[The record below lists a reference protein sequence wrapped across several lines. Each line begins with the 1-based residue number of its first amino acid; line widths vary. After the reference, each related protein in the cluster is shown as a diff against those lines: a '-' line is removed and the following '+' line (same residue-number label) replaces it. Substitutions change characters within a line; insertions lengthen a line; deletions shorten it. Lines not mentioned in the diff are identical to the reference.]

1 MPKAKAPQTSPTIMS
16 LPASPPF
23 TIPSL
28 ETLSRYSQ
36 DHRISLYVQC
46 DEEVRGR
53 FLVQGK
59 VLHTLGEDGEK
70 LLKEA
75 GIKPSSLG
83 NARYAQLALSL
94 ADGKRKIHPGAG
106 KKVKPVPFTE
116 QIYDALTLEQCVLL
130 AYGSTYRG
138 SARVVQHRPA
148 PETFEAILKLPE
160 WDQELESY
168 FAHGATREMH
178 AAALAVAE
186 QRAQEAK
193 AMHDAARELQASQ
206 APPPPIAVP
215 PAPVIVSTP
224 PAAPEVAPEQAPTPA
239 EPVQATNVVRFPG
252 TAGLTETSDEL
263 GDHSEVDNSDDH
275 VSEEDIGITA
285 PEWQEH
291 FEQLQALSRQF
302 SPHVTAE
309 DRTEMVSQLRELAE
323 EVEAT
328 LGELAQV
335 AA

>member
-1 MPKAKAPQTSPTIMS
+1 MS
-16 LPASPPF
+16 LPPSTPF
-23 TIPSL
+23 SIPSL
-28 ETLSRYSQ
+28 ETINRYSP
-36 DHRISLYVQC
+36 DHRIALYVQC

-59 VLHTLGEDGEK
+59 VLHTLGDEGEK

-94 ADGKRKIHPGAG
+94 ADGKRKIHPGGTG
-106 KKVKPVPFTE
+106 KKVKPVLFTE
-116 QIYDALTLEQCVLL
+116 EIYDALTLDQCVLL

-186 QRAQEAK
+186 QRAKDAQ
-193 AMHDAARELQASQ
+193 AMNDAARELQASQ
-206 APPPPIAVP
+206 APPPAIPVP
-215 PAPVIVSTP
+215 PAPVIVSAP
-224 PAAPEVAPEQAPTPA
+224 PAAPEGTPEPAPAPALPA
-239 EPVQATNVVRFPG
+239 EVTNVVPFPG
-252 TAGLTETSDEL
+252 TAGLTEVSDQL
-263 GDHSEVDNSDDH
+263 GDHSEVDNTDDH
-275 VSEEDIGITA
+275 VSDEDIGITA
-285 PEWQEH
+285 SEWQEH

-309 DRTEMVSQLRELAE
+309 DRAEMVSQLRELAE

-328 LGELAQV
+328 LAELAQV